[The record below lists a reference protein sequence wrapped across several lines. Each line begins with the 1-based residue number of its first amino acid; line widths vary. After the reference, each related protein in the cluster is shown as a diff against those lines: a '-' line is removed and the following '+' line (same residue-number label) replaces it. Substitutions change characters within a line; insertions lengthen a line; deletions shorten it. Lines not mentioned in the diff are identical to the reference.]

1 MTKVQRRVAQIAS
14 ALYKL
19 IVLYLGEGWD
29 MGTKSAFNR
38 VTLWASFLFVVILGF
53 SRLSYG
59 MFLPGIQR
67 VIGGSYGQL
76 GILGTVNFIG
86 YLVGTLCLS
95 PLISRFPD
103 RKHVINR
110 MTCLV
115 LGLTLI
121 GSAFSNHFTQL
132 GLWRFAIGLLS
143 AFATVLVLSIAME
156 AVRPAE
162 RGVASGLIWLGGS
175 AGILV
180 TGLFAPYTIDPSHLQ
195 GWRYAW
201 VIMGVFGVIAAF
213 GFEFVTRKRGSEK
226 IPSQTELKPRGKESV
241 NVYRLLLDPKKHM
254 FLILSYFFFG
264 SGYIIYFTYL
274 IPYLVSKGIPSLNAG
289 LIWSAIGFA
298 GLFNGWIGGKAIDR
312 WPSGHTLATGL
323 SLGTIGVS
331 GVITNNMMFTA
342 LGATMIGLVSF
353 ITPPLMTTAL
363 LRRHVPHHA
372 YAACLSIATAFF
384 ASGQIIGPIVGGLVV
399 ERYGLQFGVA
409 SSAIFMAIAA
419 ALAGLYGQRQRKL
432 EIRDLPLSG

>member
-1 MTKVQRRVAQIAS
+1 
-14 ALYKL
+14 
-19 IVLYLGEGWD
+19 
-29 MGTKSAFNR
+29 MGTKSAMNWI
-38 VTLWASFLFVVILGF
+38 TLWASLLFVVILGF

-67 VIGGSYGQL
+67 EIGGSYGGL

-86 YLVGTLCLS
+86 YLAGTLCLS

-103 RKHVINR
+103 RKPIINR
-110 MTCLV
+110 MTCVL

-121 GSAFSNHFTQL
+121 GSAFSEHFIGL

-143 AFATVLVLSIAME
+143 AFATVLVLSIAID
-156 AVRPAE
+156 AVRPEE

-180 TGLFAPYTIDPSHLQ
+180 TGLFAPFTIDPLHLQ

-201 VIMGVFGVIAAF
+201 VAMGVFGVIAAV
-213 GFEFVTRKRGSEK
+213 GFEFATRKRGAEE
-226 IPSQTELKPRGKESV
+226 IPAQNESKPRDQKST
-241 NVYRLLLDPKKHM
+241 NVYRLLLSPKKLL
-254 FLILSYFFFG
+254 FLIASYFFFG
-264 SGYIIYFTYL
+264 WGYIIYFTYF
-274 IPYLVSKGIPSLNAG
+274 IPYLVSKGIPSLYAG
-289 LIWSAIGFA
+289 LIWSGIGFA

-312 WPSGHTLATGL
+312 WPSGYTLASGL
-323 SLGTIGVS
+323 TLGTIGVL
-331 GVITNNMMFTA
+331 GIITDNMLYTV
-342 LGATMIGLVSF
+342 LGAATIGLVSF

-363 LRRHVPHHA
+363 LRRHVPHHT

-384 ASGQIIGPIVGGLVV
+384 ASGQIIGPIVGGMVV
-399 ERYGLQFGVA
+399 EQHSLQYGVA

-419 ALAGLYGQRQRKL
+419 VLAGLYGQQQRKFEL
-432 EIRDLPLSG
+432 REVPIRG

>member
-1 MTKVQRRVAQIAS
+1 
-14 ALYKL
+14 
-19 IVLYLGEGWD
+19 
-29 MGTKSAFNR
+29 MGTKSALNR
-38 VTLWASFLFVVILGF
+38 ITLWASFLFVVILGF

-86 YLVGTLCLS
+86 YLAGTLCLP

-103 RKHVINR
+103 RKHVMNR
-110 MTCLV
+110 ITCLL

-121 GSAFSNHFTQL
+121 GSAFSDHFTGL

-143 AFATVLVLSIAME
+143 AFATVLVLSIAMD

-162 RGVASGLIWLGGS
+162 RGAASGLIWLGGS

-180 TGLFAPYTIDPSHLQ
+180 TGLFAPFTIDPSHLQ

-213 GFEFVTRKRGSEK
+213 GFEFVTRKREAQK
-226 IPSQTELKPRGKESV
+226 MPSQTESKSRDKENE
-241 NVYRLLLDPKKHM
+241 NVYRLLFYPKKLL
-254 FLILSYFFFG
+254 FLIASYFFFG
-264 SGYIIYFTYL
+264 WGYIIYFTYL
-274 IPYLVSKGIPSLNAG
+274 IPYLVSQGIPSLYAG
-289 LIWSAIGFA
+289 LIWSGIGLS

-312 WPSGHTLATGL
+312 WPSGYTLALGL
-323 SLGTIGVS
+323 TLGTIGVC
-331 GVITNNMMFTA
+331 GVITHNMLFTV
-342 LGATMIGLVSF
+342 LGAATIGLVSF

-384 ASGQIIGPIVGGLVV
+384 AAGQIIGPIIGGVAV

-419 ALAGLYGQRQRKL
+419 VFAGLYGQQQRKL
-432 EIRDLPLSG
+432 EILDLPDRG

>member
-1 MTKVQRRVAQIAS
+1 
-14 ALYKL
+14 
-19 IVLYLGEGWD
+19 
-29 MGTKSAFNR
+29 MGTKSAFNWI
-38 VTLWASFLFVVILGF
+38 TLWASFLFVVILGF

-67 VIGGSYGQL
+67 EIGGSYGQL

-95 PLISRFPD
+95 PLISRFSD

-110 MTCLV
+110 VSCLL

-121 GSAFSNHFTQL
+121 GSAFSDHFAQL

-143 AFATVLVLSIAME
+143 AFATVLVLSIALD

-162 RGVASGLIWLGGS
+162 RGAASGLIWLGGS

-180 TGLFAPYTIDPSHLQ
+180 TGLFAPLTIDPSHLQ

-201 VIMGVFGVIAAF
+201 VAMGVFGVIAAF
-213 GFEFVTRKRGSEK
+213 GFEVVTRKRGAEK
-226 IPSQTELKPRGKESV
+226 IHSQTESKPWDKESV
-241 NVYRLLLDPKKHM
+241 NVYRLLLSPKRLL
-254 FLILSYFFFG
+254 FLIASYFFFG

-274 IPYLVSKGIPSLNAG
+274 IPYLVSKGIPSLYAG
-289 LIWSAIGFA
+289 LIWSGIGFA

-312 WPSGHTLATGL
+312 WPSGYTLASGL
-323 SLGTIGVS
+323 TLGTIGVS
-331 GVITNNMMFTA
+331 GVITNNMLFTV
-342 LGATMIGLVSF
+342 LGAATIGLVSF

-384 ASGQIIGPIVGGLVV
+384 ASGQIIGPVAGGVVV

-419 ALAGLYGQRQRKL
+419 ALAGLYGQQQRKL
-432 EIRDLPLSG
+432 EIRDLTISG

>member
-1 MTKVQRRVAQIAS
+1 
-14 ALYKL
+14 
-19 IVLYLGEGWD
+19 
-29 MGTKSAFNR
+29 MGTKSAINWI
-38 VTLWASFLFVVILGF
+38 TLWASFLFVVILGF

-86 YLVGTLCLS
+86 YLVGTLCLP

-103 RKHVINR
+103 RKQVINR
-110 MTCLV
+110 ITCLL

-121 GSAFSNHFTQL
+121 GSAFSDHFTGL

-143 AFATVLVLSIAME
+143 AFATVLVLSIAMD

-162 RGVASGLIWLGGS
+162 RGAASGLIWLGGS

-180 TGLFAPYTIDPSHLQ
+180 TGLFAPFTIDPSHLQ

-201 VIMGVFGVIAAF
+201 VIMGVFGVIAAV
-213 GFEFVTRKRGSEK
+213 GFEFVTRKREAEK
-226 IPSQTELKPRGKESV
+226 IPSQTESKPRDKESE
-241 NVYRLLLDPKKHM
+241 NVYRLLLNPKRLL
-254 FLILSYFFFG
+254 FLIASYFFFG
-264 SGYIIYFTYL
+264 WGYIIYFTYL
-274 IPYLVSKGIPSLNAG
+274 IPYLVSKGIPSLYAG
-289 LIWSAIGFA
+289 LIWSGIGFA

-312 WPSGHTLATGL
+312 WPSGYTLASGL
-323 SLGTIGVS
+323 TLGTIGVC
-331 GVITNNMMFTA
+331 GVITHNMLVTV
-342 LGATMIGLVSF
+342 LGAATIGLVSF

-363 LRRHVPHHA
+363 LRRHVPHHT
-372 YAACLSIATAFF
+372 YASCLSIATAFF
-384 ASGQIIGPIVGGLVV
+384 ASGQIIGPIVGGVAV

-419 ALAGLYGQRQRKL
+419 VLAGLYGQQQRKL
-432 EIRDLPLSG
+432 EIRDLPISG

>member
-1 MTKVQRRVAQIAS
+1 
-14 ALYKL
+14 
-19 IVLYLGEGWD
+19 
-29 MGTKSAFNR
+29 MGTKSAWNWI
-38 VTLWASFLFVVILGF
+38 TLWASLLFVVILGF

-76 GILGTVNFIG
+76 GMLGTVNFIG
-86 YLVGTLCLS
+86 YLAGTLCLS

-103 RKHVINR
+103 RKHVMNR
-110 MTCLV
+110 MTCLL
-115 LGLTLI
+115 LGLTMI
-121 GSAFSNHFTQL
+121 GSAFSEHFIQL
-132 GLWRFAIGLLS
+132 GFWRFAIGLLS
-143 AFATVLVLSIAME
+143 ALATVLVLSIAMD

-180 TGLFAPYTIDPSHLQ
+180 TGLFAPFTIDPSHLQ

-201 VIMGVFGVIAAF
+201 GFMGVFGVIAAF
-213 GFEFVTRKRGSEK
+213 GFEYVTRKRRAEE
-226 IPSQTELKPRGKESV
+226 IPLQTESKPRDKESEH
-241 NVYRLLLDPKKHM
+241 VYRLLLNPKKLL
-254 FLILSYFFFG
+254 FLIASYFFFG
-264 SGYIIYFTYL
+264 WGYIIYFTYL
-274 IPYLVSKGIPSLNAG
+274 IPYLVSKGVPSLYAG
-289 LIWSAIGFA
+289 LIWSGIGFA

-312 WPSGHTLATGL
+312 WPSGYTLALGL
-323 SLGTIGVS
+323 ALGTIGVC
-331 GVITNNMMFTA
+331 GVTTNHMVFTV
-342 LGATMIGLVSF
+342 LGATVIGLVSF

-384 ASGQIIGPIVGGLVV
+384 ASGQIIGPIVGGVVV

-419 ALAGLYGQRQRKL
+419 ASACLYGKQQRKL
-432 EIRDLPLSG
+432 ENRDLPISG

>member
-1 MTKVQRRVAQIAS
+1 
-14 ALYKL
+14 
-19 IVLYLGEGWD
+19 

-38 VTLWASFLFVVILGF
+38 ITLWASFLFVVILGF

-86 YLVGTLCLS
+86 YLVGTLCLP

-103 RKHVINR
+103 RKHLINR
-110 MTCLV
+110 MTCLL

-121 GSAFSNHFTQL
+121 GSAFSDHFTGL

-143 AFATVLVLSIAME
+143 AFATVLVLSIAMD

-162 RGVASGLIWLGGS
+162 RGAASGLIWLGGS
-175 AGILV
+175 AGILA
-180 TGLFAPYTIDPSHLQ
+180 TGLFAPFTIDPSHLQ
-195 GWRYAW
+195 GWRHAW
-201 VIMGVFGVIAAF
+201 VIMGVFGVIAAV
-213 GFEFVTRKRGSEK
+213 GFEFVTRKRGAEK
-226 IPSQTELKPRGKESV
+226 MPSQTESKPRDKESE
-241 NVYRLLLDPKKHM
+241 NVYRLLLNPKRLL
-254 FLILSYFFFG
+254 FLIASYFFFG
-264 SGYIIYFTYL
+264 WGYIIYFTYL
-274 IPYLVSKGIPSLNAG
+274 IPYLVSKGIPSLYAG
-289 LIWSAIGFA
+289 LIWSGIGFA

-312 WPSGHTLATGL
+312 WPSGYTLASGL
-323 SLGTIGVS
+323 TLGTIGVC
-331 GVITNNMMFTA
+331 GVTTNNMLVTV
-342 LGATMIGLVSF
+342 LGAATIGLVSF

-372 YAACLSIATAFF
+372 YASCLSIATAFF
-384 ASGQIIGPIVGGLVV
+384 AAGQIIGPIVGGVAV
-399 ERYGLQFGVA
+399 ERYGLQLGVA

-419 ALAGLYGQRQRKL
+419 VLAGLYGQQQRKL
-432 EIRDLPLSG
+432 EIRDLPISG

>member
-1 MTKVQRRVAQIAS
+1 MDR
-14 ALYKL
+14 L
-19 IVLYLGEGWD
+19 IIMGKMGY
-29 MGTKSAFNR
+29 MGTKSAFNWI
-38 VTLWASFLFVVILGF
+38 TLWASLLFVVILGF

-86 YLVGTLCLS
+86 YFVGTLCLS

-103 RKHVINR
+103 HKHVMNR
-110 MTCLV
+110 MTCLW

-121 GSAFSNHFTQL
+121 GSAFSDHFIGL

-143 AFATVLVLSIAME
+143 AFATVLVLSIAMD

-175 AGILV
+175 SGILV

-201 VIMGVFGVIAAF
+201 VIMGVFGVIAAV
-213 GFEFVTRKRGSEK
+213 GFEFVVTRERRTEK
-226 IPSQTELKPRGKESV
+226 IPAPTDSEPREQKSE
-241 NVYRLLLDPKKHM
+241 NVYRLLLNPNKLL
-254 FLILSYFFFG
+254 FLIASYFFFG

-274 IPYLVSKGIPSLNAG
+274 IPYLVSKGIPSLYAG
-289 LIWSAIGFA
+289 LIWSGIGFA
-298 GLFNGWIGGKAIDR
+298 GLFNGWIGGRAIDR
-312 WPSGHTLATGL
+312 WPSGYTLALGL
-323 SLGTIGVS
+323 ALGTIGVS
-331 GVITNNMMFTA
+331 GVTTNNMLFTV
-342 LGATMIGLVSF
+342 LGATTIGLVSF

-363 LRRHVPHHA
+363 LRRHVPLHA
-372 YAACLSIATAFF
+372 YASCLSIATAFF
-384 ASGQIIGPIVGGLVV
+384 AAGQIIGPIVGGVGV
-399 ERYGLQFGVA
+399 EQFGLQFGVA

-419 ALAGLYGQRQRKL
+419 VLAGLYGQQQRKL
-432 EIRDLPLSG
+432 EIRDLPIRG